1 MRFNIQSKIFP
12 DFDEFKG
19 VHKSWKSNNETIV
32 FTNGCF
38 DIIHQGHIDSILK
51 SAEMGTKL
59 IIGLNSDQSVFQLK
73 GINRPVFNAKARAV
87 MLAALEFVDAV
98 IIFDEDTPANLIA
111 RIIPDVLVK
120 GKDYALH
127 EIVGNKIVLENG
139 GKVETLD
146 LVPDVSTSMVIQ
158 RIKLLEN
165 EHTNE
170 SSAFKSSVN
179 KTLYSGSKESYV
191 FAEIKGMDK
200 VIKFIN

>member
-1 MRFNIQSKIFP
+1 MRFNIESKIYT
-12 DFDEFKG
+12 DFATFKK
-19 VHKSWKSNNETIV
+19 VHNSWKSNNETIV

-59 IIGLNSDQSVFQLK
+59 IIGLNSDQSVSQLK
-73 GINRPVFNAKARAV
+73 GINRPVFNVKARAV

-98 IIFDEDTPANLIA
+98 IIFNEDTPANLIA
-111 RIIPDVLVK
+111 QIIPDVLVK
-120 GKDYALH
+120 GKDYMLH
-127 EIVGNKIVLENG
+127 EIVGHEIVLKHG

-146 LVPDVSTSMVIQ
+146 LVPDVSTSRVIQ

-165 EHTNE
+165 EHTIE
-170 SSAFKSSVN
+170 SSTFKSSVYKKLN
-179 KTLYSGSKESYV
+179 FRSKESYV
-191 FAEIKGMDK
+191 FAEIEAMDK

>member
-12 DFDEFKG
+12 DFDAFEL
-19 VHKSWKSNNETIV
+19 VHNSWKSNNETIV

-73 GINRPVFNAKARAV
+73 GINRPVFNVKARAV

-98 IIFDEDTPANLIA
+98 IIFDEDTPVNLIA

-127 EIVGNKIVLENG
+127 EIVGHEIVLEHG

-165 EHTNE
+165 EHNNE
-170 SSAFKSSVN
+170 STILKSSVYRKSN
-179 KTLYSGSKESYV
+179 FRSKDSYV

-200 VIKFIN
+200 VLNFIN

>member
-12 DFDEFKG
+12 DFDEFKE
-19 VHKSWKSNNETIV
+19 VHNSWKSNNETIV

-73 GINRPVFNAKARAV
+73 GINRPVFNVKARAV

-111 RIIPDVLVK
+111 RIIPNVLVK

-127 EIVGNKIVLENG
+127 EIVGHEIVLEHG

-146 LVPDVSTSMVIQ
+146 LVPDISTSRVIQ

-165 EHTNE
+165 EHFIE
-170 SSAFKSSVN
+170 SSTIKSSVYKN
-179 KTLYSGSKESYV
+179 SNFRSNESYL
-191 FAEIKGMDK
+191 FAEIEAMDK